1 MSRHPRG
8 AGALL
13 LSLGLVALP
22 ARATPP
28 SDRADAEGLAAT
40 AAVLVEQGDY
50 VHACAKYDAS
60 ARLDPNA
67 RRYLKLADC
76 FERAGMIARAWM
88 AFGDAQE
95 WAESRGDR
103 ALAQT
108 GRDNIKRLEPKLAR
122 IAVVVPPES
131 EVEGLRVTRDGAL
144 VSAAVRGVPVVVDS
158 GAHVIS
164 AGAPGRRAW
173 STTIELSP
181 GKTTVSVVIPILE
194 ERETVALAQRGD
206 APDESRAVRPPA
218 DGVPLQPP
226 RVLTP
231 ALARTSDTT
240 PEGDPGKTQRTAA
253 WIIGGVGMA
262 SIATATIVALQASA
276 ASNSLNERC
285 PGAFCN
291 PATRDDIDSL
301 HAQERTANVLIWGGL
316 ASLGGAA
323 ILYFT
328 APSATASERATAA
341 FRVAP
346 SVAPSGAGIFASGR
360 F

>member
-1 MSRHPRG
+1 
-8 AGALL
+8 

-181 GKTTVSVVIPILE
+181 GKSAKRWLSPSG
-194 ERETVALAQRGD
+194 ETR
-206 APDESRAVRPPA
+206 
-218 DGVPLQPP
+218 
-226 RVLTP
+226 
-231 ALARTSDTT
+231 RT
-240 PEGDPGKTQRTAA
+240 
-253 WIIGGVGMA
+253 
-262 SIATATIVALQASA
+262 
-276 ASNSLNERC
+276 
-285 PGAFCN
+285 
-291 PATRDDIDSL
+291 
-301 HAQERTANVLIWGGL
+301 
-316 ASLGGAA
+316 
-323 ILYFT
+323 
-328 APSATASERATAA
+328 
-341 FRVAP
+341 RVAP
-346 SVAPSGAGIFASGR
+346 FAPPPMASLYNRRGCSRQRSRARPTRRPKATLERRSEPLPGSSVASEWPASPR
-360 F
+360 RRLSLCKPARRAIH